1 MSKNVKSSLAAT
13 LVGLLAFAGVSRSQA
28 QTTSTWI
35 TETISSGGIV
45 NWSTPGKWTPATP
58 VPGNVSVD
66 FTGLTV
72 NTAAITL
79 TNDIAG
85 TFNIYQMKLAN
96 AATTVT
102 YNKSASTTMN
112 WVKSGSSN
120 PELIL
125 NSSSSGD
132 SQISFASAIGSG
144 VTLQITGVANATT
157 RQLSV
162 MSGAGGVNVNKTG
175 TGNLYVT
182 AANTYTGDFTLS
194 SGIIGLYVDAG
205 AGSVP
210 NSVTSGPLGRGT
222 VHLNGGT
229 VTAVSAVRT
238 VYNSVQV
245 GGDFSVSQG
254 AGIANNITFA
264 GTVMLSGSGVTRT
277 ITGEYN
283 SYVAGTRGTLA
294 FAGTISEEG
303 AGNGITFAN
312 TAFTRVVLS
321 GNNTYTGTTAVNG
334 GTLILGS
341 ANALAGSTLNTAGS
355 GTVTYFA
362 GTNNIGGISGN
373 GSISNSGNLLSIGGN
388 SQDTAYSGY
397 MSGNGGLTKVGAGV
411 LTLSGANAY
420 TGATNVT
427 SGTLLVNG
435 NQTAAT
441 GAVIIAAEA
450 TLGGNGTVGGATTI
464 AGILSPGDGGIGT
477 LNITGNTIWQGASS
491 AGISTDW
498 IFQLG
503 ASSTADLINI
513 TGNFLKDTSLGTKFR
528 FDFGGSAHSGT
539 FVLVNW
545 SGSTGFSASDFSFTN
560 LGGGLTG
567 SFAFNGSQ
575 LEFSTVP
582 EASTWVAMVALA
594 ISAVAISLYRQHRK
608 KL

>member
-182 AANTYTGDFTLS
+182 AANTYTGDFTLT
-194 SGIIGLYVDAG
+194 SGVIGLMTD
-205 AGSVP
+205 SVGTP
-210 NSVTSGPLGRGT
+210 NNVTSGPLGRGT

-238 VYNSVQV
+238 VNNSVQV

-254 AGIANNITFA
+254 AGAANNITFA
-264 GTVMLSGSGVTRT
+264 GTVMLTGTGVTRT
-277 ITGEYN
+277 ITGDYN
-283 SYVAGTRGTLA
+283 SYVSGARGTLA
-294 FAGTISEEG
+294 FTGAISEAG

-312 TAFTRVVLS
+312 TASTHIVLS
-321 GNNTYTGTTAVNG
+321 GINTYTGNTTVTGGNMTLSDNAGLKFVIGANGVNNRLLGTGIINLDGDFTFDLAGAGTALGNSWNIVNVASLTETFGSTFSVNGFSDIGGNLWEATNVNG
-334 GTLILGS
+334 GR
-341 ANALAGSTLNTAGS
+341 
-355 GTVTYFA
+355 TYQFSEA
-362 GTNNIGGISGN
+362 TG
-373 GSISNSGNLLSIGGN
+373 LLSV
-388 SQDTAYSGY
+388 TAVPEPTTWALLA
-397 MSGNGGLTKVGAGV
+397 GGLTLVTV
-411 LTLSGANAY
+411 LRRRR
-420 TGATNVT
+420 
-427 SGTLLVNG
+427 
-435 NQTAAT
+435 
-441 GAVIIAAEA
+441 
-450 TLGGNGTVGGATTI
+450 
-464 AGILSPGDGGIGT
+464 
-477 LNITGNTIWQGASS
+477 
-491 AGISTDW
+491 
-498 IFQLG
+498 
-503 ASSTADLINI
+503 IN
-513 TGNFLKDTSLGTKFR
+513 
-528 FDFGGSAHSGT
+528 
-539 FVLVNW
+539 
-545 SGSTGFSASDFSFTN
+545 
-560 LGGGLTG
+560 
-567 SFAFNGSQ
+567 
-575 LEFSTVP
+575 
-582 EASTWVAMVALA
+582 
-594 ISAVAISLYRQHRK
+594 
-608 KL
+608 